1 MNESHQKNPTRYTV
15 DFGKTH
21 SVYEMNSR
29 HIFQEVR
36 KYQDYEAGQE
46 IFFFL
51 ITKKLMNLKIKS
63 SLRL

>member
-1 MNESHQKNPTRYTV
+1 MNESHRKNPTRYIV

-46 IFFFL
+46 IFFF
-51 ITKKLMNLKIKS
+51 
-63 SLRL
+63 